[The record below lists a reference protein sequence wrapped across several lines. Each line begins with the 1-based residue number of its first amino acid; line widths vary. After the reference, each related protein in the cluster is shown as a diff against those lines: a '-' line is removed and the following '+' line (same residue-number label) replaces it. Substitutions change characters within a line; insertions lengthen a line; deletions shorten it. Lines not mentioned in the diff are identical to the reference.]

1 MSREMYTEVTGIK
14 MFYKEVA
21 YIFLPTANIIKVK
34 FEMDLNTERV
44 LIYIQMET
52 STLANGEM
60 IRKTGT
66 DTISISIEETNT
78 KEALEMVLS
87 KEREFTFGKM
97 AIIIKDS
104 SQET

>member
-44 LIYIQMET
+44 LIYIQMAT

-60 IRKTGT
+60 IRRT
-66 DTISISIEETNT
+66 DTVTISMLIVETST
-78 KEALEMVLS
+78 KGALKMVLS
-87 KEREFTFGKM
+87 RERGFTFGKM
-97 AIIIKDS
+97 GIIIKDNS
-104 SQET
+104 GKT